1 MYVFLCLCV
10 CVWLNFPD
18 PFIQSLLASDL
29 DSSNG
34 CPAGYQSLQSPISS
48 PRSRLPFKMNT
59 LTELFPQSTVG
70 PLPTRTGVSR
80 THVDHPPPSQVVHA
94 RPPGSSRLPH
104 APSCLC
110 FLDQFPPP
118 VSPSSSTC
126 SNSAHLQGVTQRLQ
140 FVGNPPNG
148 SVLTTSQCLNWLHYD
163 NYLELKV
170 SICYFTKRLWLLMG
184 ERSHKLLFWCLAKA
198 QSLGWEKCSHIQWKP
213 TDFVKE

>member
-1 MYVFLCLCV
+1 M
-10 CVWLNFPD
+10 D
-18 PFIQSLLASDL
+18 
-29 DSSNG
+29 
-34 CPAGYQSLQSPISS
+34 
-48 PRSRLPFKMNT
+48 R
-59 LTELFPQSTVG
+59 
-70 PLPTRTGVSR
+70 
-80 THVDHPPPSQVVHA
+80 PPPSQVVHA
-94 RPPGSSRLPH
+94 RPPGSSQLPH

-148 SVLTTSQCLNWLHYD
+148 SVLTTSQCLNWPHYD

-213 TDFVKE
+213 TDFERPKSGKLKTYNAATDMEQKEFSITITENAKWYRCFIRQFSDFLQN